1 MDTRMNKEEQFMFG
15 FGKKKK
21 TVSITAPMTGKVVP
35 LEQVPDP
42 AFSQKIIGD
51 GIAVE
56 PDQGLLIA
64 PFDGHVVHLID
75 SRHSLVLGHDS
86 GLELLV
92 HIGVNTVSLQGK
104 PFKTYVK
111 TGDKF
116 KKGDK
121 LIEFDM
127 DMIKAEGLPV
137 ITPIVVA
144 NGDAVASMKVHE
156 GSITAGS
163 GELME
168 VIMK

>member
-1 MDTRMNKEEQFMFG
+1 MFG

-21 TVSITAPMTGKVVP
+21 TISVIAPMTGKAVP
-35 LEQVPDP
+35 LDQVPDP

-51 GIAVE
+51 GIAIE
-56 PDQGLLIA
+56 PNEGLLIA

-75 SRHSLVLGHDS
+75 TLHSLVLGHES
-86 GLELLV
+86 GLEILV

-111 TGDKF
+111 TGDKV

-137 ITPIVVA
+137 ITPIIVA
-144 NGDAVASMKVHE
+144 NGDVVSNLKVHE
-156 GSITAGS
+156 GAVTAGT
-163 GELME
+163 GVLME
-168 VIMK
+168 VTVK

>member
-1 MDTRMNKEEQFMFG
+1 MFG

-21 TVSITAPMTGKVVP
+21 TISVIAPMTGKAVP
-35 LEQVPDP
+35 LDQVPDP
-42 AFSQKIIGD
+42 ALSQKIIGD
-51 GIAVE
+51 GIAIE
-56 PDQGLLIA
+56 PNEGLLIA

-75 SRHSLVLGHDS
+75 TLHSLVLSHES
-86 GLELLV
+86 GLEILV

-111 TGDKF
+111 TGDKV

-137 ITPIVVA
+137 ITPIIVA
-144 NGDAVASMKVHE
+144 NGDVVSNLKVHE
-156 GSITAGS
+156 GAVTAGT
-163 GELME
+163 GVLME
-168 VIMK
+168 VTVK